1 MKRHASAFVLAVLLA
16 LGSAARAADPDTL
29 RIGMINDAKTLDPL
43 KAVDTISFSIV
54 RHINE
59 PLVTVDGKTRE
70 LVPVLA
76 ERWEVNDPLTYTFY
90 LKKGVKFHNGEELT
104 ADDVVWSFRRAMSK
118 ESLYAKSKA
127 KCIDPDGFKVID
139 RYTVVVKTIAP
150 FGGFLESMKH
160 PWASIF
166 SRKAVEEAGA
176 DYFRRPV
183 GTGPYKFDSWI
194 KGERCELSAFDG
206 YHGEKPHA
214 KKLVFL
220 VMSDD
225 SSRVIALE
233 TGAADMIYSVP
244 SSDFDR
250 LESEGRVKAVEG
262 IGHNIIYLGMNTQKQ
277 PLSDPR
283 VRLAVDYAIDK
294 DAYAHVVYQDKAAVP
309 EGPLPFS
316 SSFTPSGSHRLPR
329 DPAKARA
336 LLKEAGYEK
345 GLGLN
350 LWIES
355 NQNYINGAT
364 VIQSMLAD
372 VGISV
377 NIVTLESGVFDDS
390 VAAGEQDM
398 IISTWGMQTNRDAGQ
413 FWLSLFH
420 SHSVGSTNWTM
431 TKDEIIDRNI
441 ELGNASVDP
450 RARRAAYQAVWE
462 RLGELRPFVS
472 LAVPSELYAGRK
484 DLKGME
490 DFRDGRLN
498 YLGNLTV
505 E

>member
-1 MKRHASAFVLAVLLA
+1 MKLRKFALALAALLA
-16 LGSAARAADPDTL
+16 LGAAACAADLDVL
-29 RIGMINDAKTLDPL
+29 RVGMINDAKSLDPL
-43 KAVDTISFSIV
+43 KAVDTISFAV
-54 RHINE
+54 LKHINE
-59 PLVTVDGKTRE
+59 PLVTVDGKTKQ

-76 ERWEVNDPLTYTFY
+76 EKWEITDPLTYKFY

-104 ADDVVWSFRRAMSK
+104 ADDVVYSFKRAMSK
-118 ESLYAKSKA
+118 ESVYAKSKA
-127 KCIDPDGFKVID
+127 KYIDPNGFEVID
-139 RYTVVVKTIAP
+139 RYTVVVKTVTP

-166 SRKAVEEAGA
+166 SKKAVEDAGD

-183 GTGPYKFDSWI
+183 GTGPYKFDKWI
-194 KGERCELSAFDG
+194 KGEKCELSAFDG

-214 KKLVFL
+214 KKIVFL

-233 TGAADMIYSVP
+233 TGKADMIYSVP

-250 LESEGRVKAVEG
+250 LESEGRVKAVKG
-262 IGHNIIYLGMNTQKQ
+262 TGHNIIYLGMNTQKGA
-277 PLSDPR
+277 LADPR
-283 VRLAVDYAIDK
+283 VRLAIDYAIDK
-294 DAYAHVVYQDKAAVP
+294 DAYTHVVYQDKAAVLD
-309 EGPLPFS
+309 GPLPFS
-316 SSFTPSGSHRLPR
+316 SSFTPEGSKRLPC
-329 DPAKARA
+329 DPDKARA

-345 GLGLN
+345 GLTLN

-364 VIQSMLAD
+364 VLQSMLGN
-372 VGISV
+372 VGINV
-377 NIVTLESGVFDDS
+377 KIITLESGVFDDR
-390 VAAGEQDM
+390 VTTGEQDM

-420 SHSVGSTNWTM
+420 SHSIGSTNWSL
-431 TKDEIIDRNI
+431 TKDETIDKNI

-450 RARRAAYQAVWE
+450 ETRRQAFQAVWD

-472 LAVPSELYAGRK
+472 LAVPNELYAGRK

-490 DFRDGRLN
+490 DFCDGRLN